1 MNIFDIL
8 LIAPIVNAL
17 MFFYK
22 IFASL
27 GIPGAL
33 GFAIIAVTSAARI
46 AINPFMK
53 KQIVQSQKMQE
64 LQPQLAKLQ
73 KKYKTEPAKLQSAQ
87 LELYRNAKINPGS
100 GCLVFLIQLPL
111 FIGLYNA
118 LARVVNNGG
127 DFATLKNINDMLYS
141 SWLKVEGINIS
152 FLNFNL
158 SKTPADWKTWGWW
171 YLLVPVV
178 TALLQLCQAY
188 LSGKTM
194 QPLKPAKKTFETDKD
209 GKKIEKKD
217 DSQEMQQMMQKQM
230 LYLFPV
236 MIGWMS
242 YNFPIGLALYWNIF
256 NLFGIWQYRQQ
267 LAAKKISPK

>member
-27 GIPGAL
+27 GIPGSM

-73 KKYKTEPAKLQSAQ
+73 KKYKTEPAKLQQAQ

-141 SWLKVEGINIS
+141 TWLKVEGINIS

-178 TALLQLCQAY
+178 TALLQLYQAY

-194 QPLKPAKKTFETDKD
+194 QPRKPVLKEMVMDKD

-242 YNFPIGLALYWNIF
+242 YRFPIGLALYWNIF

-267 LAAKKISPK
+267 LAAQKISAK

>member
-27 GIPGAL
+27 GIPGSM

-73 KKYKTEPAKLQSAQ
+73 KKYKTEPAKLQQAQ

-141 SWLKVEGINIS
+141 TWLKVEGINIS

-178 TALLQLCQAY
+178 TALLQLYQAY

-194 QPLKPAKKTFETDKD
+194 QPRKPVLKEMVMDKD

-242 YNFPIGLALYWNIF
+242 YRFPIGLALYWNIF

-267 LAAKKISPK
+267 LAAQKIAAK